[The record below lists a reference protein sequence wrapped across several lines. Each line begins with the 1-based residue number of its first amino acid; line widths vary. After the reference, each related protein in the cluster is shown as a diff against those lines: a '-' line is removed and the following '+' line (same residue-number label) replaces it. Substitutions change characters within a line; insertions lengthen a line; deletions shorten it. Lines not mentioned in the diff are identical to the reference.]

1 MILTTNAQHFYQEDK
16 INNNNS
22 FIPTKN
28 SNSTS
33 IMNHS
38 RHHSLNS
45 INLSQFT
52 TMTIHEPIVS
62 STLSLSSSNSNV
74 YLSQNG
80 QFQNY
85 NPHHLESMAKQL
97 AINLNGQK
105 NGDIK
110 WKQLDSEL
118 IAIASYN
125 FHEGIPGFSKKF
137 TNKHYLPLFIGDVVV
152 IIEECS
158 GWFLGYLES
167 DPSRIGIFPANYVQ
181 IFDDHRKNRYSNND
195 NDNSMVFYYY
205 TLLDPLYLQVVRTL
219 REWHYYLVQ
228 NYYRNNI
235 NMEKFLIVRN
245 LIYELLELCSTLSK
259 DLSPTLWRRRSNQL
273 LKINNDPKDPFARV
287 YLGEEN
293 DYQDDD
299 KLEQSTN
306 TCVFDSSLEDLYD
319 RILSKVNQ
327 GNQHL
332 NLDIMPSFTHGA
344 LSNYHKD
351 LNTLHSPFRSLQVFN
366 KCIVTPNHNDSL
378 LKKRNK
384 FQPYYAKE
392 NSKYLPFILDYY
404 NHINR
409 GFNQK
414 FKPNITAT
422 AINHRHSFSSF
433 VTPNLLHQPHSS
445 TTTTNTQNT
454 SLIRK
459 YRRHLLFLI
468 REANFTNLSIGDSDQ
483 SLHIEAYILRCNDSS
498 GFTSD
503 CPSYEVLTEKY
514 CYRISPN
521 GHGNIQFNKSN
532 VNVNRALFLDVL
544 SKRSPQNGLS
554 TGHHLQSQNSDVSN
568 YYLIIQVWR
577 CGKMLLNE
585 RAKNNATNSLAT
597 GSSVFHTLSTS
608 GISSAAVA
616 ATSTSLSSI
625 TSFVSNSSLFNN
637 NNNTQTE
644 KSNSSGTPDSSSID
658 SSEFGS
664 PHFKRSVGF
673 AVIPLLELVSRD
685 KEIRPSPELLQNENF
700 LSKILFSEES
710 MLLPVSVKLYE
721 GDLTVA
727 VLELMLKHRQTSALS
742 NVSSQSSTSISKLS
756 LLPSNYYQLV
766 VCAKFIS
773 ELMIQNQING
783 GMMKNKFSSNSQ
795 LDPGNCY
802 KISPPPL
809 SLADHL
815 LLNQNLLV
823 NDAITTNFGNF
834 VLVQKRCF
842 GDLITS
848 GYFRNDFYLTLEGAE
863 FEKGGKVFYLFY
875 YFKIFKLIIFQEKQ
889 YQKILK
895 YRFV

>member
-1 MILTTNAQHFYQEDK
+1 MILTTNAQQSYQEDY
-16 INNNNS
+16 INNNNG
-22 FIPTKN
+22 FILKKT
-28 SNSTS
+28 SNQMS

-52 TMTIHEPIVS
+52 TMTLHEPIVS

-74 YLSQNG
+74 HLSQNG
-80 QFQNY
+80 QLFQNF
-85 NPHHLESMAKQL
+85 NSHHLESSMQSS
-97 AINLNGQK
+97 ININVRQ

-118 IAIASYN
+118 IAIAIYN

-137 TNKHYLPLFIGDVVV
+137 NAKHYLSLFIGDVVV
-152 IIEECS
+152 ISEECS

-167 DPSRIGIFPANYVQ
+167 DPVRVGIFPASYVQ
-181 IFDDHRKNRYSNND
+181 IFDDHRKNRHSN

-219 REWHYYLVQ
+219 REWQYYLVQ
-228 NYYRNNI
+228 NYYRNNV
-235 NMEKFLIVRN
+235 NMEKFFIVRN
-245 LIYELLELCSTLSK
+245 LIYELFELCSTLSK
-259 DLSPTLWRRRSNQL
+259 DLAPTLWRRRSNQL
-273 LKINNDPKDPFARV
+273 LKINNDPKDPFAKI

-293 DYQDDD
+293 NSQDDD
-299 KLEQSTN
+299 KGEHSAASFA
-306 TCVFDSSLEDLYD
+306 FDSSLEDLYD
-319 RILSKVNQ
+319 RILLKVNQ

-344 LSNYHKD
+344 LNNYQKN
-351 LNTLHSPFRSLQVFN
+351 LNTLHSTIRSLQVFN

-433 VTPNLLHQPHSS
+433 VTSNLLHQSAN
-445 TTTTNTQNT
+445 TANTQNT

-468 REANFTNLSIGDSDQ
+468 REANFSNLTSDSDQ

-521 GHGNIQFNKSN
+521 GQTNIQYNKSN
-532 VNVNRALFLDVL
+532 VNVNRALYLDVL

-585 RAKNNATNSLAT
+585 KAKNNAANSLAT

-625 TSFVSNSSLFNN
+625 TSFVSNSSLF

-685 KEIRPSPELLQNENF
+685 KEIRPSLELLQNESC

-710 MLLPVSVKLYE
+710 MLLSVTVKLYE

-727 VLELMLKHRQTSALS
+727 VLESMLKHRQTSAMS
-742 NVSSQSSTSISKLS
+742 NVSSQSSTLISKLS
-756 LLPSNYYQLV
+756 PLPANCYQLV

-773 ELMIQNQING
+773 ELIIQNQTNG
-783 GMMKNKFSSNSQ
+783 GIMKNKFSSNSQ
-795 LDPGNCY
+795 LDTGNCY
-802 KISPPPL
+802 KMSPPPL

-848 GYFRNDFYLTLEGAE
+848 GYFRNDFYLTLDGAE
-863 FEKGGKVFYLFY
+863 FEKGGNIFYNLLICINF
-875 YFKIFKLIIFQEKQ
+875 FK
-889 YQKILK
+889 
-895 YRFV
+895 